1 MALINI
7 IHDLELGKIEVYTH
21 SSSRKISIRKSR
33 KSGFSLKAVIPS
45 KEYIGELHKIIE
57 RERDKLKK
65 FCRENTKDSID
76 ETFAIDSD
84 LFKLETKFDNYNG
97 RERIWR
103 NNDGNYILFY
113 TEKTDF
119 NDQFTQMALED
130 LVVWALRQ
138 QANLI
143 LPKFVKQI
151 ANAIGVK
158 VSNIRITKA
167 QSRWG
172 SCSSTGTISLS
183 CFLIALPI
191 DLIRY
196 VIIHELSH
204 TFEMNHS
211 NKFHDI
217 VDRLTGGKEKEL
229 EARIRKYETNIYTAS
244 NRRNHDK

>member
-1 MALINI
+1 MLRFTVFTTTWFG
-7 IHDLELGKIEVYTH
+7 L
-21 SSSRKISIRKSR
+21 
-33 KSGFSLKAVIPS
+33 
-45 KEYIGELHKIIE
+45 
-57 RERDKLKK
+57 
-65 FCRENTKDSID
+65 
-76 ETFAIDSD
+76 
-84 LFKLETKFDNYNG
+84 
-97 RERIWR
+97 IWR

-113 TEKTDF
+113 TEETDF

-138 QANLI
+138 QANLL

-151 ANAIGVK
+151 ANAIGAK

-211 NKFHDI
+211 NKFHNI